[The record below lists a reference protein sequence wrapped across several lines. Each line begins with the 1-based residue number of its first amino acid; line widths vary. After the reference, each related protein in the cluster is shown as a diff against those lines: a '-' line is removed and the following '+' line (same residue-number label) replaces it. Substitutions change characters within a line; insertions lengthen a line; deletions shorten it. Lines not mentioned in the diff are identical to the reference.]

1 VFDLDNFIDSCRQA
15 LHESL
20 PAVAVQEL
28 LNQVLTRPG
37 EVEDAF
43 GPPTHAELVPLFA
56 SAQLTVLR
64 LVWAPGMELPPH
76 DHRMW
81 AVIGIYGGQEDN
93 RFYRR
98 SGDGLTASGGKSL
111 LGGDTLVLGTD
122 VIHSVANPDRRHF
135 TGSIHVYG
143 GDFFNQ
149 PRSLWDIE
157 TMVEEPATGQR
168 MRALFDD
175 ANANMVRSEGDDGP
189 GRETR
194 TAPAV
199 LE

>member
-1 VFDLDNFIDSCRQA
+1 VFDLDNFIDRCRRA
-15 LHESL
+15 LGESL
-20 PAVAVQEL
+20 PAVAVREL
-28 LNQVLTRPG
+28 LDQALARPG
-37 EVEDAF
+37 ELEDAF
-43 GPPTHAELVPLFA
+43 GPPTHAELAPLFA

-64 LVWAPGMELPPH
+64 LIWAPGMELPPH

-93 RFYRR
+93 CFYRR

-111 LGGDTLVLGTD
+111 LRRDTLVLGTD

-143 GDFFNQ
+143 GDFLNQ
-149 PRSLWDIE
+149 PRSLWDPA

-175 ANANMVRSEGDDGP
+175 ADATMDRSGGE
-189 GRETR
+189 E
-194 TAPAV
+194 
-199 LE
+199 